1 MTRILIVFG
10 TRPEAIKMAP
20 LCLLLA
26 ADSRFETR
34 VCVTAQHR
42 ELLDQVI
49 TAFSIKPHYDLN
61 LMRANQSLTDITCN
75 VLAGLSKVLSE
86 WRPDLLL
93 VHGDTTT
100 TFSASLAAFYHSVSV
115 GHVEAGLRTQN
126 IRSPWPEEANRRLTS
141 IVADLHFAPT
151 SAARANL
158 LSEGIPSES
167 IFVTGNTVIDALQMG
182 IQRTEQ
188 SCELQA
194 ALANQFRYVDP
205 AKRLV
210 LVTGHRREN
219 FGFGFENMCNAL
231 ARVARRGDIQ
241 IVYPVH
247 LNPNVREPVSRILG
261 GIPNVHLIEPLDYLP
276 FIYLM
281 NLSHLILTD
290 SGGVQEEAPSLGKPV
305 LVMRDTTERPEAAA
319 AGTVRLVGTNVESIC
334 RNLEELLDDE
344 EAYLRM
350 SRAHNPYGDGS
361 ACRRIVSTIQEWS
374 DARVKVVGTK

>member
-26 ADSRFETR
+26 GDPRFETR
-34 VCVTAQHR
+34 ICVTAQHR
-42 ELLDQVI
+42 ELLDQVL
-49 TAFSIKPHYDLN
+49 TDFSIKPHYDLN

-100 TFSASLAAFYHSVSV
+100 ALSASLAAFYHFVSV
-115 GHVEAGLRTQN
+115 GHVEAGLRTGN

-141 IVADLHFAPT
+141 VVASLHFAPT
-151 SAARANL
+151 SVARANL
-158 LSEGIPSES
+158 LAEGIPPES
-167 IFVTGNTVIDALQMG
+167 VFITGNTVIDALQMAL
-182 IQRTEQ
+182 QRTEQ
-188 SCELQA
+188 SSGLRA
-194 ALANQFRYVDP
+194 ALANQFRYLDP

-219 FGFGFENMCNAL
+219 FGSGFENICNAL
-231 ARVARRGDIQ
+231 GRVARRGDVQ

-261 GIPNVHLIEPLDYLP
+261 TSPNVHLIEPLDYLP

-290 SGGVQEEAPSLGKPV
+290 SGGIQEEAPSLGKPV
-305 LVMRDTTERPEAAA
+305 LVMRDTTERPEATA
-319 AGTVRLVGTNVESIC
+319 AGTVRLVGTNVDLIC
-334 RNLEELLDDE
+334 KNLEELLDDE
-344 EAYLRM
+344 VAYLRM

-361 ACRRIVSTIQEWS
+361 ACRRIVATIHEWS
-374 DARVKVVGTK
+374 DSRVRVVEAK